1 MLIFIDESGIHK
13 KVDHSSFA
21 LAYIQFDNYE
31 TIESQ
36 ITDTEKKLGI
46 TQFHWAET
54 VWKVKEKFMN
64 EICYSMVIETA
75 NNSFD

>member
-21 LAYIQFDNYE
+21 LSYIKFKDYPE
-31 TIESQ
+31 I
-36 ITDTEKKLGI
+36 EKKIIRAEQSLKI
-46 TQFHWAET
+46 EYFHWSDT

-64 EICYSMVIETA
+64 EM
-75 NNSFD
+75 FKLDF